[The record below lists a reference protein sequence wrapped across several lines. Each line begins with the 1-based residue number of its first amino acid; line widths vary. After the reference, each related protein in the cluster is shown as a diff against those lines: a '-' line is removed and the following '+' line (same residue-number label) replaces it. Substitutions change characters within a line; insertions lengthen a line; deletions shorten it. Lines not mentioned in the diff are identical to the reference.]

1 MQFCIVINLIKMTG
15 LLFILMLLG
24 CLILFYV
31 FELTVDHLYKLYGNY
46 EDDQNYISLNNK
58 NYYKNTIQ

>member
-1 MQFCIVINLIKMTG
+1 MFG
-15 LLFILMLLG
+15 LLLISMLPG
-24 CLILFYV
+24 CLILFNV

>member
-15 LLFILMLLG
+15 LLPIIIISG

-31 FELTVDHLYKLYGNY
+31 FDLTVDHSLIKMYENT
-46 EDDQNYISLNNK
+46 EDDQNYISLMNN
-58 NYYKNTIQ
+58 NY

>member
-1 MQFCIVINLIKMTG
+1 MQFCIVINLIKMFG
-15 LLFILMLLG
+15 LLLISMLPG
-24 CLILFYV
+24 CLILFNV

>member
-1 MQFCIVINLIKMTG
+1 MFG
-15 LLFILMLLG
+15 LLLILMLLG

>member
-1 MQFCIVINLIKMTG
+1 MTG

-31 FELTVDHLYKLYGNY
+31 FELTVDNLYKLYGNY